1 MRLTDGQWSNS
12 KPSVFYTSRADGFMD
27 CWDVL
32 QQQLKPILSIKVPKD
47 SKLDKQ
53 IKRMHYAIYYFRNLL
68 LRCLTIG

>member
-32 QQQLKPILSIKVPKD
+32 QQQLKPILSIKVHKE
-47 SKLDKQ
+47 SKLEIQ
-53 IKRMHYAIYYFRNLL
+53 IKRMIIQFIISVIFYL
-68 LRCLTIG
+68 GV

>member
-12 KPSVFYTSRADGFMD
+12 KPSVFYTTRADGFMD

-47 SKLDKQ
+47 SKLGIQ
-53 IKRMHYAIYYFRNLL
+53 IKRMLMQFIISVIFYL
-68 LRCLTIG
+68 GV

>member
-32 QQQLKPILSIKVPKD
+32 QQQLKPILSIKVHKD
-47 SKLDKQ
+47 SKLEIQ
-53 IKRMHYAIYYFRNLL
+53 IKRMIIQFIISVIFYL
-68 LRCLTIG
+68 GV

>member
-1 MRLTDGQWSNS
+1 MIKNQYGFNFTRHIILLYYYRNYNMRLTDGQWSNS

-47 SKLDKQ
+47 SKL
-53 IKRMHYAIYYFRNLL
+53 
-68 LRCLTIG
+68 

>member
-47 SKLDKQ
+47 SKLEIQ
-53 IKRMHYAIYYFRNLL
+53 IKRMEIRFIVFIIFYL
-68 LRCLTIG
+68 GV

>member
-47 SKLDKQ
+47 SKLEIQ
-53 IKRMHYAIYYFRNLL
+53 IKRMEMRFIIFIIFYL
-68 LRCLTIG
+68 GV